1 MHDDLVHERELL
13 LRKRK
18 RLLAKMDTTAGVE
31 RALINNEQLIP
42 VCLRINELTDQIN
55 AIRNNLRGTN

>member
-18 RLLAKMDTTAGVE
+18 RLLAKMDTTAVE

-55 AIRNNLRGTN
+55 IIRHNLIKEI

>member
-13 LRKRK
+13 LRKRN
-18 RLLAKMDTTAGVE
+18 RLLAKMDTTAVE

-55 AIRNNLRGTN
+55 IIRNSLKGTI

>member
-1 MHDDLVHERELL
+1 MHDALVHERELL

-18 RLLAKMDTTAGVE
+18 RLLAKMDTTAVE
-31 RALINNEQLIP
+31 RALVNNEQLIP

-55 AIRNNLRGTN
+55 TIRSNLIKEI